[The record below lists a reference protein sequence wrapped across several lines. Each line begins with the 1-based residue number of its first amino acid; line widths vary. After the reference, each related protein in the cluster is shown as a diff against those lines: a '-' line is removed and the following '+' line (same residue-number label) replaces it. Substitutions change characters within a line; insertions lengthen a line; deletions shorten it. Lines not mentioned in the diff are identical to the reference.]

1 MESLALTLILFSAL
15 AVLAVIDARTMRLPD
30 WLTVPLI
37 AAGLVMAW
45 LTQASLISHASGA
58 LIGYGGLV
66 TLEIAYR
73 RLRGRDG
80 IGRGDA
86 KLLAAGGA
94 WCGVWALPLILLA
107 ASLSALCAIVLV
119 ALVTG
124 RRVEA
129 SARIAF
135 GPYLALAIALVWAAS
150 RFGLVPGP
158 A

>member
-1 MESLALTLILFSAL
+1 MESLALTLVLFSAL

-30 WLTVPLI
+30 WLTLPLI

-45 LTQASLISHASGA
+45 LTQASLISHAAGA

-150 RFGLVPGP
+150 RFGLVPG
-158 A
+158 

>member
-1 MESLALTLILFSAL
+1 MEILALTLVLFAAL
-15 AVLAVIDARTMRLPD
+15 AVLAMIDARTMRLPD
-30 WLTVPLI
+30 WLTLPLI

-45 LTQASLISHASGA
+45 VTQASLISHAAGA
-58 LIGYGGLV
+58 LIGYCGLV

-107 ASLSALCAIVLV
+107 ASLSALCAIALV
-119 ALVTG
+119 AVVTG

-150 RFGLVPGP
+150 RFGLVPGS

>member
-1 MESLALTLILFSAL
+1 MESLALTLVLFVSL
-15 AVLAVIDARTMRLPD
+15 AALAVIDARTMRLPD
-30 WLTVPLI
+30 WLTLPLI

-45 LTQASLISHASGA
+45 LTQASLISHAAGA

-66 TLEIAYR
+66 ALEIAYR

-107 ASLSALCAIVLV
+107 ASVSALTVVLV
-119 ALVTG
+119 SSLIM
-124 RRVEA
+124 RRGPDP
-129 SARIAF
+129 SARLAF

-150 RFGLVPGP
+150 QAGLTPVLS
-158 A
+158 

>member
-1 MESLALTLILFSAL
+1 MESLALTLVLFAAL

-30 WLTVPLI
+30 WLTLPLI

-45 LTQASLISHASGA
+45 ATGAPLISHAAGA
-58 LIGYGGLV
+58 VIGYGGLV
-66 TLEIAYR
+66 ALEIAYR

-107 ASLSALCAIVLV
+107 ASLSALAAILLSSLV
-119 ALVTG
+119 KRQKLEG
-124 RRVEA
+124 

-135 GPYLALAIALVWAAS
+135 GPYLAFAIAVVWAAS
-150 RFGLVPGP
+150 RAGLTPGT